1 MFAAIDRSSLVC
13 YDSFMTQT
21 NIGFDGRKF
30 LTDAEHQT
38 YLRRM
43 PVRYVNNKLKG
54 VDVCYV
60 CGDIAQEN
68 NPLQVAH
75 KVPFGVGIIKYRLT
89 PEWLDSEHNL
99 VKAHRKIC
107 NKLAELTE
115 EDISALVHPTSN

>member
-1 MFAAIDRSSLVC
+1 M
-13 YDSFMTQT
+13 
-21 NIGFDGRKF
+21 NISNLGFDGRKF

-68 NPLQVAH
+68 NPLQAAH
-75 KVPFGVGIIKYRLT
+75 RIPFAVGIIKYRLT
-89 PEWLDSEHNL
+89 PEWLDSTHNL
-99 VKAHRKIC
+99 VKAHRKRC
-107 NKLAELTE
+107 NKLAELS
-115 EDISALVHPTSN
+115 EDDIPSLVYPVSNNLLS

>member
-1 MFAAIDRSSLVC
+1 MC

-107 NKLAELTE
+107 NKLAELSVV
-115 EDISALVHPTSN
+115 DIHVLVYSTSN